1 MLSAVGRAYE
11 PAPAATSATTTGQE
25 ELKRPKEGYLSAP
38 FDDTFVVVLRGG
50 RECSDYGE

>member
-50 RECSDYGE
+50 REYSGE